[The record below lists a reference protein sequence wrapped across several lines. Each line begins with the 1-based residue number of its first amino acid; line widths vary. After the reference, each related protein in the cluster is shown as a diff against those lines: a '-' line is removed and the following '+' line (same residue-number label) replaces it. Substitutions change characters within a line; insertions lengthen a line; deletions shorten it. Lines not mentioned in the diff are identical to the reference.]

1 MSEVPAL
8 GIHGLVD
15 LAAEAFGGRGVG
27 ASDEF
32 FAPVSQMLVAG
43 RAVFDPAAYTERG
56 KWMDGWETRRKRVPG
71 HDWALIELGA
81 SGVVRAFDIDTQHFN
96 GNHPSFAQVDGV
108 SAPRGTP
115 ASELLKLAW
124 RPLLAQSP
132 LNATSQNLFVAEPAE
147 AVSHLRLS
155 IFPDGGVARFRVF
168 GNVVPSFG
176 AAEIDEASRRHVS
189 PDWVDLVALK
199 NGGVAVACSDA
210 RFSPMNNLL
219 LPERALNMGGGWETR
234 RARTPGHV
242 QDWVILK
249 LGARGTLRVVELD
262 TALFKG
268 NYPDR
273 ASIDGIDAGGAS
285 ITELIRS
292 DAWQRLLPETKLAAD
307 TRHFFASELAAHAPL
322 THVRVNIVPDGGI
335 SRVRLWGK
343 RDG

>member
-1 MSEVPAL
+1 MSEAPAL

-15 LAAEAFGGRGVG
+15 LAAAAFGGRGVG
-27 ASDEF
+27 ASDDF
-32 FAPVSQMLVAG
+32 FAPVDRMLAAG
-43 RAVFDPAAYTERG
+43 RATFDPTRYTERG

-71 HDWALIELGA
+71 NDYALIELGA
-81 SGVVRAFDIDTQHFN
+81 SGLVRAFDIDTQHFV
-96 GNHPSFAQVDGV
+96 GNHPPFAQVDGA

-115 ASELLKLAW
+115 QHELLKLSW

-132 LNATSQNLFVAEPAE
+132 LQPGSQNLFVSEPSE
-147 AVSHLRLS
+147 PVSHVRLS

-176 AAEIDEASRRHVS
+176 APEIDEASRVYVT
-189 PDWVDLVALK
+189 PDLVDLVALK

-219 LPERALNMGGGWETR
+219 LPTRALDMGGGWETR
-234 RARTPGHV
+234 RARMPGHV

-249 LGARGTLRVVELD
+249 LGARGSLRVVELD
-262 TALFKG
+262 TAFFKG

-273 ASIDGIDAGGAS
+273 ASIEGLDAPHAS
-285 ITELIRS
+285 ITDLIRS
-292 DAWQRLLPETKLAAD
+292 QAWQPILAETKLSAD
-307 TRHFFASELAAHAPL
+307 TRHFFGSELVTHTPVS
-322 THVRVNIVPDGGI
+322 HVRVNIVPDGGI

-343 RDG
+343 REG